1 MSPDPPPPSEHQGI
15 VPSAI
20 VLLLAEDDDGH
31 ALLVEDILRN
41 HGLCNAIVR
50 FHDGQEALDFFNHT
64 HPIHRPVTGVGYLLL
79 LDIRMPKVDGVDVL
93 RNVKQNPLWQNMPV
107 IMLTT
112 TDDPREVDR
121 CHALGCNSYVHKP
134 VDYDKFTEAVRR
146 LGLYL
151 EIVQVPPLGVS

>member
-1 MSPDPPPPSEHQGI
+1 MAPDSPAPSENPST

-31 ALLVEDILRN
+31 ALLVEDILRD
-41 HGLCNAIVR
+41 HGLCNAIIR
-50 FHDGQEALDFFNHT
+50 FRDGQEALDFFNRT
-64 HPIHRPVTGVGYLLL
+64 HPRHQPVAGVGYLLL

-93 RNVKQNPLWQNMPV
+93 KFVKQHSLWQNMPV

-112 TDDPREVDR
+112 TDDPREIDR
-121 CHALGCNSYVHKP
+121 CHAFGCNSYVHKP